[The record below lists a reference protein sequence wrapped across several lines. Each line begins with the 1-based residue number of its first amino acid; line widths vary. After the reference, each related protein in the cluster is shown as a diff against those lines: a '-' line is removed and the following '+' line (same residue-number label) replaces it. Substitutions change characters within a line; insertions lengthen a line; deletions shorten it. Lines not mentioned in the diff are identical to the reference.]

1 MKRDFNNW
9 LKTFRSTIATWQYYA
24 DFEKVY
30 KNIDRIKDELNLLN
44 GLIGN
49 QNIEFEF
56 RRIVEK
62 YPSVLNVIPILIAK
76 RENEIRITDAEK
88 NYEFNFKNPNYSI
101 DEYVLFM
108 FNTGL
113 FDLLQNHVIH
123 SLVDYVMGIEVGM
136 DTNGRKNRTGKAM
149 EALVE
154 SYLVKEG
161 FVSGVTYFTQ
171 MNLSKVEKLWG
182 YDLSNISN
190 TGKTE
195 KIFDFVVKTPNH
207 VYAIETNF
215 YGSQGSKLNETSRSY
230 KALALEAKE
239 IKNFTFV
246 WFTDGIGWFSARHN
260 LEETFDVLDTVYNI
274 TDLESGIMSQL
285 FKD

>member
-49 QNIEFEF
+49 KNIEFEF

-230 KALALEAKE
+230 KALAL
-239 IKNFTFV
+239 
-246 WFTDGIGWFSARHN
+246 
-260 LEETFDVLDTVYNI
+260 
-274 TDLESGIMSQL
+274 
-285 FKD
+285 